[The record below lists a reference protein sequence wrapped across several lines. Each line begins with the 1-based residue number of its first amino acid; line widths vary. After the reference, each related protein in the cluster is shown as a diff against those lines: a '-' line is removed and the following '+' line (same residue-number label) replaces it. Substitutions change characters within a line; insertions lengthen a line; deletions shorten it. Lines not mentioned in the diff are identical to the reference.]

1 VIRSK
6 VVSSHHYDQWWVTQG
21 GQQPIGP
28 VSTEL
33 VVRGI
38 AAGRVPL
45 DSFVCE
51 VGGTA
56 WSPVRDVRHFAEA
69 VAIAAALKVDER
81 PSGRAA
87 SLPKFDGTDD
97 RTLVDMEPLLP
108 SEVPR
113 PTERTAAR
121 TSARA
126 PQLAPFDGSD
136 DMRTV
141 TDIESPISSEALSSD
156 VNTERDVAVTI
167 PRPKRKLEIV
177 EELTLTDSEPF
188 FPPD

>member
-1 VIRSK
+1 
-6 VVSSHHYDQWWVTQG
+6 VSSHHYDQWWVTQG

-45 DSFVCE
+45 DSYVCE
-51 VGGTA
+51 VGGAA
-56 WSPVRDVRHFAEA
+56 WTPVRDVRHFAEA
-69 VAIAAALKVDER
+69 VAIAAALKVDDR
-81 PSGRAA
+81 PSGRSP
-87 SLPKFDGTDD
+87 SLPKFDASDD

-108 SEVPR
+108 SDVPR
-113 PTERTAAR
+113 PTERTSPR
-121 TSARA
+121 SSARA
-126 PQLAPFDGSD
+126 PQLAPFDAND
-136 DMRTV
+136 DLRTI
-141 TDIESPISSEALSSD
+141 TDISPPLSSEAS
-156 VNTERDVAVTI
+156 TERDIPVAPLRT
-167 PRPKRKLEIV
+167 KRKLEIV